1 MVPPAQA
8 GGVSM
13 NNHTEGS
20 EAMDSNDVANLEKL
34 LPLADK
40 YGLAYIITLILLMI
54 MLVLLRS
61 IVKGNLVPRE
71 LLERAEEDR
80 DRLQNILD
88 KERSDFMAPTLE
100 VLQRLKIDHSAGNH
114 TGSNSINEEDRGD
127 NVLSAWIKRLSPL
140 HRDRERRLALAGHK
154 VSLSIRRYKNVS
166 QDIQDEIRNNGFA
179 EFLIYDRGAED
190 EQH

>member
-1 MVPPAQA
+1 
-8 GGVSM
+8 
-13 NNHTEGS
+13 
-20 EAMDSNDVANLEKL
+20 MDSNDVANLEKL

-40 YGLAYIITLILLMI
+40 YGLAYIIALILLMI

-100 VLQRLKIDHSAGNH
+100 VLQRLKIDHSANSH
-114 TGSNSINEEDRGD
+114 TSSTNEEDREG
-127 NVLSAWIKRLSPL
+127 
-140 HRDRERRLALAGHK
+140 
-154 VSLSIRRYKNVS
+154 
-166 QDIQDEIRNNGFA
+166 
-179 EFLIYDRGAED
+179 
-190 EQH
+190 

>member
-1 MVPPAQA
+1 MT
-8 GGVSM
+8 
-13 NNHTEGS
+13 NHTEGS

-40 YGLAYIITLILLMI
+40 YGLAYLIALILLMI
-54 MLVLLRS
+54 LLVLLRS

-100 VLQRLKIDHSAGNH
+100 VLQRLKIDHSAGGH
-114 TGSNSINEEDRGD
+114 PDGTHDEDR
-127 NVLSAWIKRLSPL
+127 
-140 HRDRERRLALAGHK
+140 
-154 VSLSIRRYKNVS
+154 
-166 QDIQDEIRNNGFA
+166 
-179 EFLIYDRGAED
+179 RG
-190 EQH
+190 

>member
-1 MVPPAQA
+1 
-8 GGVSM
+8 
-13 NNHTEGS
+13 
-20 EAMDSNDVANLEKL
+20 MDSNDVANLEKL

-40 YGLAYIITLILLMI
+40 YGLAYIIALILLMI

-100 VLQRLKIDHSAGNH
+100 VLQRLKIDHSAGNY
-114 TGSNSINEEDRGD
+114 TGSNSINEEDRG
-127 NVLSAWIKRLSPL
+127 
-140 HRDRERRLALAGHK
+140 G
-154 VSLSIRRYKNVS
+154 
-166 QDIQDEIRNNGFA
+166 
-179 EFLIYDRGAED
+179 
-190 EQH
+190 

>member
-1 MVPPAQA
+1 
-8 GGVSM
+8 
-13 NNHTEGS
+13 
-20 EAMDSNDVANLEKL
+20 MDSNDVANLEKL

-40 YGLAYIITLILLMI
+40 YGLAYIIALILLMI

-100 VLQRLKIDHSAGNH
+100 VLQRLKIDHSAGSH
-114 TGSNSINEEDRGD
+114 TGSTSTNEEDRG
-127 NVLSAWIKRLSPL
+127 R
-140 HRDRERRLALAGHK
+140 
-154 VSLSIRRYKNVS
+154 
-166 QDIQDEIRNNGFA
+166 
-179 EFLIYDRGAED
+179 
-190 EQH
+190 

>member
-1 MVPPAQA
+1 
-8 GGVSM
+8 
-13 NNHTEGS
+13 
-20 EAMDSNDVANLEKL
+20 MDSNDVANLEKL

-40 YGLAYIITLILLMI
+40 YGLAYIIALILLMI

-100 VLQRLKIDHSAGNH
+100 VLQRLKIDHSAGGH
-114 TGSNSINEEDRGD
+114 TGSTNEEDRG
-127 NVLSAWIKRLSPL
+127 
-140 HRDRERRLALAGHK
+140 G
-154 VSLSIRRYKNVS
+154 
-166 QDIQDEIRNNGFA
+166 
-179 EFLIYDRGAED
+179 
-190 EQH
+190 